1 MIKSPI
7 TAYLD
12 IIRKVNKDQ
21 VSLPADLPS
30 IEDGHKA
37 AFPDSVVIDNKVV
50 PITYDSE
57 NATITVKDPS

>member
-1 MIKSPI
+1 MIKGPL
-7 TAYLD
+7 TAYADL
-12 IIRKVNKDQ
+12 IRKVNKEQ

-30 IEDGHKA
+30 IEDGRKA

-57 NATITVKDPS
+57 NATITVKDPA